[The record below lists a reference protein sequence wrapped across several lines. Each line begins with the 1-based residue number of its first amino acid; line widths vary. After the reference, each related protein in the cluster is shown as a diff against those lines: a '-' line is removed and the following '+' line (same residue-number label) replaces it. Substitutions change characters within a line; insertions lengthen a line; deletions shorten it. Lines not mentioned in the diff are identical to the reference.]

1 MTITYTL
8 SEFEPTD
15 KQVKITFLNEE
26 GLVHERHINIPH
38 LEDGSVD
45 ETYLQ
50 EIIEGQLRGVENKI
64 RVNAITFIEPVE
76 STPIELTETET
87 AEPVEPTEEE
97 TSESLND
104 SKDLISEP

>member
-50 EIIEGQLRGVENKI
+50 EIIE
-64 RVNAITFIEPVE
+64 VE
-76 STPIELTETET
+76 STPIELTAETET

>member
-26 GLVHERHINIPH
+26 GLVHKRQINIPH

-45 ETYLQ
+45 ELYLE
-50 EIIEGQLRGVENKI
+50 EIIKCQLSGVEYNVKLGI
-64 RVNAITFIEPVE
+64 IEFVDPNVE
-76 STPIELTETET
+76 NVLE
-87 AEPVEPTEEE
+87 
-97 TSESLND
+97 
-104 SKDLISEP
+104 